1 MNGEV
6 MNPRMARYFV
16 CLDSR
21 IKELRCGRMEINRF
35 NVVLVCFSSFVL
47 TL

>member
-1 MNGEV
+1 MFYYANNG
-6 MNPRMARYFV
+6 
-16 CLDSR
+16 
-21 IKELRCGRMEINRF
+21 CGFANEGAKMWHMEINRF